1 MQGLHPATVVTIAAC
16 GWILTLALDTPV
28 ASASVVLLALACGTA
43 ATRNASVILTT
54 MALSA
59 PAALS
64 MLVIHAPYGDDPV
77 LPLVTSDGLVL
88 AATLSLRFCALMACF
103 IAAMAVLRIADIAK
117 WLQVS
122 RAGHKVA
129 YIVGASLQTLPQGA
143 HAWRC
148 VREANQ
154 LAGITVTW
162 RNTISRVIIPVI
174 ARLLTQGTQR
184 GQALAAVGFDQEGQR
199 TLLRPVAD
207 SMASRVVRFLI
218 PLVTLAVVI
227 ATWI

>member
-1 MQGLHPATVVTIAAC
+1 MAA
-16 GWILTLALDTPV
+16 
-28 ASASVVLLALACGTA
+28 
-43 ATRNASVILTT
+43 
-54 MALSA
+54 
-59 PAALS
+59 
-64 MLVIHAPYGDDPV
+64 
-77 LPLVTSDGLVL
+77 
-88 AATLSLRFCALMACF
+88 
-103 IAAMAVLRIADIAK
+103 LRIADIAK

-129 YIVGASLQTLPQGA
+129 YIVGASLQTLPQAA

-207 SMASRVVRFLI
+207 SMVSRVLRFVI
-218 PLVTLAVVI
+218 PLVSLVVVI
-227 ATWI
+227 AAWI

>member
-1 MQGLHPATVVTIAAC
+1 MQSLHPATVVTIAAC
-16 GWILTLALDTPV
+16 GWFLTLALNTPV
-28 ASASVVLLALACGTA
+28 ASASVVLIALACGTA
-43 ATRNASVILTT
+43 STRNASVILTT
-54 MALSA
+54 VALSA
-59 PAALS
+59 PADLS
-64 MLVIHAPYGDDPV
+64 MLVIHAPYGDDQV
-77 LPLVTSDGLVL
+77 LPLITADGLAL
-88 AATLSLRFCALMACF
+88 AGNLTLRFCALMSCF
-103 IAAMAVLRIADIAK
+103 IAGMAALRIADIAK

-154 LAGITVTW
+154 LAGISVTW
-162 RNTISRVIIPVI
+162 RNTISRVIVPVI

-199 TLLRPVAD
+199 SLLRPVVD
-207 SMASRVVRFLI
+207 TMVSRVLRLVI
-218 PLVTLAVVI
+218 PLISLALVI
-227 ATWI
+227 AKWT